1 MFLFSRTFFSSF
13 SRFTFLRFMKNFT
26 QSLLDLWK
34 QLGLNQRVSL
44 VVAALAV
51 LGGLI
56 GVMVWS
62 QRPDMQLL
70 YAKMGEKDAAAVI
83 SYIQSQNIPHQLT
96 AGGTT
101 VMVPSDK
108 VYKLRMDLAG
118 KGIPSGD
125 GVGFEIFDKGQF
137 GLSDFVQR
145 TNYLRA
151 VQGELARTISQLS
164 GVRGARVMIVQP
176 ENRLLLTEQ
185 GVKSTASVFVDVG
198 GGRLDIEQVNAIR
211 HLVAN
216 AVQGLSPDQ
225 VAVIDN
231 RGRTL
236 SEELKQD
243 PTLGSASSQMRYRQQ
258 VEDYLSRKVESMLSA
273 VIGPGNA
280 VVRVSAEIESE
291 ATTLVSEK
299 YDPDGQVVR
308 SQTQTDDV
316 TNSTEAKAGGG
327 ATGVSAN
334 VPDKGAATGDTARPI
349 STSEQNRK
357 NRTIAYEINRVVTN
371 VTRNPGTVKS
381 VTAAVFVAPRLIAV
395 PLPADAPKGTPLPA
409 PQVQK
414 RTQQEIDALR
424 QIVINALGLKP
435 APGQTPES
443 LVSLQE
449 QPFQSIVSLPDK
461 FEATTGETRLQSWL
475 EVASRWAA
483 LGGGALILLVFLRML
498 SRQKPEAVPVEVLSL
513 SPDAAARSLPNS
525 NAITPELLNELIR
538 AKPTNVGVALRD
550 WVSSGAAVA
559 GSKN

>member
-1 MFLFSRTFFSSF
+1 
-13 SRFTFLRFMKNFT
+13 MKNFA

-44 VVAALAV
+44 VVAAIAV
-51 LGGLI
+51 AGGLV
-56 GVMVWS
+56 GVVLWS

-70 YAKMGEKDAAAVI
+70 YARMGEKDAAAVI
-83 SYIQSQNIPHQLT
+83 SYLQSQNIPHQVS

-108 VYKLRMDLAG
+108 VYKLRMDLAS
-118 KGIPSGD
+118 KGLPSGD

-151 VQGELARTISQLS
+151 VQGELARTIGQLA
-164 GVRGARVMIVQP
+164 GVRSARIMIVQP

-198 GGRLDIEQVNAIR
+198 GGRLEIDQVNAIR

-216 AVQGLSPDQ
+216 AVQGLAPDQ
-225 VAVIDN
+225 VAVVDN

-243 PTLGSASSQMRYRQQ
+243 PTLGTASSQIRYRQQ
-258 VEDYLSRKVESMLSA
+258 VEDYLSKKVESMLAA

-280 VVRVSAEIESE
+280 VVRVSAEIETES
-291 ATTLVSEK
+291 TTLQSEK
-299 YDPDGQVVR
+299 YDPEGQVVR
-308 SQTQTDDV
+308 NQTQTDDT
-316 TNSTEAKAGGG
+316 TNTTEARAGGG
-327 ATGVSAN
+327 AAGVSAN
-334 VPDKGAATGDTARPI
+334 VPEKAAGAAETARPI

-357 NRTIAYEINRVVTN
+357 NRTTTYEINKVVTST
-371 VTRNPGTVKS
+371 TRNPGTLRN
-381 VTAAVFVAPRLIAV
+381 VTAAVFVAPRMVAT
-395 PLPADAPKGTPLPA
+395 PLPADAPKGTPVPP
-409 PQVQK
+409 PQAQK
-414 RTQQEIDALR
+414 RTQQELDALR
-424 QIVINALGLKP
+424 QIVINALGLKV

-449 QPFQSIVSLPDK
+449 QPFQGALQLPEQ
-461 FEATTGETRLQSWL
+461 FEAAQGETRIQGWL
-475 EVASRWAA
+475 SAASNWAA
-483 LGGGALILLVFLRML
+483 IGGAALVLLVFLRTL
-498 SRQKPEAVPVEVLSL
+498 SRQKPEPVPVEVLSL
-513 SPDAAARSLPNS
+513 TPEAAARSLPNS

-538 AKPTNVGVALRD
+538 QKPNNVGVALRD
-550 WVSSGAAVA
+550 WVANGAPATA
-559 GSKN
+559 SKN